1 MEGPPKKTPESV
13 PAQELQK
20 KNAPSQSAEMPIM
33 ITQDMQAR
41 LLGKGLDQK
50 TIDTLTSEA
59 AWEILGGATTEKV
72 FASQFE
78 EVPRSEKKGVIQN
91 EESTGAPVE
100 SPPADQWDAL
110 LLGDEPPKKEG
121 ARTESKKESG
131 HAPDELFG
139 ITAEEFSSVEGWG
152 ALTVGQQRLVREN
165 LKQITLAR
173 VKEES
178 AVRYKEGIA
187 GAREG
192 KTLWG
197 RLWEGLKAN
206 VTRPYQTLAT
216 EKKTAEEF
224 MKGGM
229 EVHGEA
235 LSYLVKNAKNGP
247 EVDVKEDGSLEFIY
261 LSRDL
266 DALTPEYK
274 EKAGIFN
281 ETATAFARIPDEWK
295 YDTANERQ
303 RRAHEKA
310 KESYDSARAEIIKG
324 IIGSET
330 TLGEGVTKESVEK
343 NALLYVS
350 DVDGMV
356 RMNQFFN
363 THPDAEQELAKIEN
377 GVLWK
382 KVVANTLTEKA
393 GYGLFGYGARWA
405 GTAAMGFVA
414 APLVAAGMGGYLG
427 RKRAH
432 ERIRA
437 QEVGARTGTKGGY
450 EAWEKNIVPASQLV
464 EKLERAVKQV
474 SEIDEKAPSVETKKH
489 LASLA
494 ARIEYT
500 QRKIGDELVGFGRA
514 EERAANRYALLE
526 ALSSARVTTEAKTA
540 GASEEIRERL
550 FSFLN
555 FKEESIPLAQGNY
568 LNREMIRG
576 VVVAAGFSLLG
587 AAIRD
592 YFFAKDPLLTKANI
606 GKVAGGFGDALYQG
620 KDDAENFFA
629 GKADTVARWTRGW
642 FADEVGGVR
651 EDAVFAIA
659 QENMPAG
666 SGANLLNETEDHFSA
681 PGGRPP
687 HLPPLFAEGVVT
699 PSSPNE
705 TFPYQGGNSI
715 WKESELQLRALFKE
729 DFATLGGKD
738 AQATEALKTW
748 NIGRLKE
755 TIVKN
760 PVEYGLPKGVNV
772 DRLTLEQLK
781 NVKWGDAVRDTFR
794 GGGLTSEL
802 SPDKL
807 AKIAGNNETLRTFFN
822 THPNAPRTSEN
833 YEAILRGMGHDG
845 ETAPTSGENKLDYER
860 TGSPPPGSQIDEYN
874 HGMGDSGETAPTSR
888 ESDLDYERTGSP
900 PPGSQIDEYNHAP
913 TPPDSPPRV
922 WDVTKSYDPEI
933 HGPTSR
939 YTGKGWDESQSYDKE
954 IHGPTSQYTGKE
966 EIPPISGGFGGVSP
980 DMPPPP
986 VLEGMKI
993 KIPLGEGVVNEIEK
1007 VFEKDPGYMAQAR
1020 AFLEDYL
1027 ETYKT
1032 EHNDATVSEDKLAA
1046 FVSEMDEI
1054 DEWVMKALFK
1064 NGGDSP
1070 ENRLTL
1076 MKTILGHTPLTP
1088 GEAKLWGAGT
1098 YPGMK
1103 KFDLNR
1109 WNLDEI
1115 RHLED
1120 FIEDGPFGEHLKKV
1134 LAAGNAV
1141 SYETR
1146 RERLVEY
1153 LVGQQRDFVD
1163 RTQIPLPGV
1172 GAENREYS
1180 TEFPASP
1187 SRYSFDLKPK
1197 RVDK

>member
-59 AWEILGGATTEKV
+59 VWEILGGATTEKV

-414 APLVAAGMGGYLG
+414 APQIAAGMGGYLG

-514 EERAANRYALLE
+514 EEMAANRYALLE

-592 YFFAKDPLLTKANI
+592 YFFAKDPLLPKANI
-606 GKVAGGFGDALYQG
+606 GKGAGGFGDALYQG
-620 KDDAENFFA
+620 KDDAEQFFA
-629 GKADTVARWTRGW
+629 DKAETVARWTRGW
-642 FADEVGGVR
+642 FGDEVGVQ
-651 EDAVFAIA
+651 DNAS
-659 QENMPAG
+659 AG
-666 SGANLLNETEDHFSA
+666 SGANSLHETREGDFGALSRTHEDHFQA
-681 PGGRPP
+681 PRGRPHSP
-687 HLPPLFAEGVVT
+687 GLSDEAVVAPLIFKEHL
-699 PSSPNE
+699 
-705 TFPYQGGNSI
+705 PYQGGGSI

-729 DFATLGGKD
+729 EFSTLGGED

-748 NIGRLKE
+748 NIDRLKD
-755 TIVKN
+755 TIVKH
-760 PVEYGLPKGVNV
+760 PVNYGLPEGVNV
-772 DRLTLEQLK
+772 DRLTLEQLG
-781 NVKWGDAVRDTFR
+781 NVKWGKAVHDTF
-794 GGGLTSEL
+794 GEG
-802 SPDKL
+802 
-807 AKIAGNNETLRTFFN
+807 ETLLDSRKVPSEYDAGDPLPQGVFPPDYDTVGDSQRESILPGPPAPHVEALRSLRAPGGDGAWN
-822 THPNAPRTSEN
+822 DEVLVENAP
-833 YEAILRGMGHDG
+833 
-845 ETAPTSGENKLDYER
+845 
-860 TGSPPPGSQIDEYN
+860 SPEWAGFPPQE
-874 HGMGDSGETAPTSR
+874 PVK
-888 ESDLDYERTGSP
+888 
-900 PPGSQIDEYNHAP
+900 
-913 TPPDSPPRV
+913 V
-922 WDVTKSYDPEI
+922 WDVTKSYDP
-933 HGPTSR
+933 
-939 YTGKGWDESQSYDKE
+939 DV
-954 IHGPTSQYTGKE
+954 HGPTSQYTGKE
-966 EIPPISGGFGGVSP
+966 EIPPLHGGHDPIFEARHPEGLGGSSP

-993 KIPLGEGVVNEIEK
+993 KIPLGEEIVNEIEK

-1027 ETYKT
+1027 ET
-1032 EHNDATVSEDKLAA
+1032 
-1046 FVSEMDEI
+1046 
-1054 DEWVMKALFK
+1054 
-1064 NGGDSP
+1064 
-1070 ENRLTL
+1070 
-1076 MKTILGHTPLTP
+1076 
-1088 GEAKLWGAGT
+1088 
-1098 YPGMK
+1098 
-1103 KFDLNR
+1103 
-1109 WNLDEI
+1109 
-1115 RHLED
+1115 
-1120 FIEDGPFGEHLKKV
+1120 
-1134 LAAGNAV
+1134 
-1141 SYETR
+1141 
-1146 RERLVEY
+1146 
-1153 LVGQQRDFVD
+1153 
-1163 RTQIPLPGV
+1163 
-1172 GAENREYS
+1172 
-1180 TEFPASP
+1180 
-1187 SRYSFDLKPK
+1187 
-1197 RVDK
+1197 